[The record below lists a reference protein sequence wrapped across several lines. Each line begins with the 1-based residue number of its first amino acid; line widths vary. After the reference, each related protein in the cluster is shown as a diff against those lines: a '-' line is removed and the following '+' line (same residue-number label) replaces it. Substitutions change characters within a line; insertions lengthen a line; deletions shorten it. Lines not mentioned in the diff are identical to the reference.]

1 MSISEMSVRRPV
13 AMAMVILIIV
23 VLGTYS
29 LTMLPIDLFPNMTL
43 PMVVVQTSYPG
54 AAPAEVE
61 TMVTKNIESAAA
73 MVGGIKNIS
82 SSSSAGTSMVMAEF
96 EVGADIDM
104 CAMELRE
111 KIDLI
116 KGALPEGAGEPMVI
130 KLDPSMMPVGTY
142 NISIQ
147 GADLEK
153 TRAFAENEIKAQ
165 LEGIEGVGTVT
176 VTGGLSRE
184 IQIEADPSRL
194 IGYSLSIGNVT
205 GAFTTDNKNL
215 PGGDVTSG
223 GKSISVRSMGEFTS
237 VDDINNLP
245 ITLPTGTTLYL
256 RDVAT
261 VEDTYEEQTAY
272 SRLNGSDSVTI
283 SIQKQSGANTVE
295 VMDKVNKKM
304 TEISKNNSEVEIATI
319 FDQGET
325 VKTMIYTVAQNAI
338 IGALLAAL
346 ILLFFLQD
354 YKTTLILAISI
365 PTSVIATFAAMYFM
379 GITLNIVSLG
389 GLALG
394 VGMLVDNSI
403 VVLENIFQCKKEGG
417 SIKDAAIKGATQVTG
432 AIIASTLTTV
442 VVFLPV
448 VFTQDITSVIFK
460 EMALTVAFSQLC
472 SLLVTLLIVPMTASK
487 FLSEDSTMDSEGKK
501 KPKIFRAFSRFLDA
515 LTDRYG
521 KIINY
526 ALSHRRKITT
536 WALILFFGSF
546 LLLPFIGMEFM
557 PETDSGTFTVNIDM
571 PVGTEL
577 DTTDVAVR
585 KAESI
590 IKETDKIKYISS
602 TSEGASGRIT
612 VTVEPGVKTKKI
624 QEEIRNNLDGQI
636 PGAEISISSSSMTSM
651 MSGGSGLTVEIVGKD
666 FETNGMIADQ
676 LILEMSQVD
685 GIRDAKSSLSDAGDE
700 LKLYIDREKAA
711 SYGLTTAGAASA
723 INMAMN
729 GHVVGTFKENGQE
742 YNIRIKYPDSHTTTL
757 EDIKNLKIQTPR
769 GGLIT
774 ISEIAEMS
782 TEKGPQTLSRKNQK
796 GSVTVTASIYGRDL
810 GSVSRDVQNIIN
822 NMNMPDGY
830 TAKVGGNYESMTSAF
845 SGLLMA
851 LLLAVLL
858 IYMVMASQFES
869 LIHPLIIMFSIPL
882 SLIGVFFTLFIS
894 RSSLNVTALIGVIM
908 LCGIVVNNAIVLLD
922 YIKQNRNEYE
932 GRINELIAIA
942 CRRRLMPILMTTLT
956 SLLGYLPSII
966 STASGSE
973 MMKPLAWTLTGGL
986 AFSTTL
992 TLVFIPVVYSKVDEM
1007 IQKRKM
1013 KKAEKAT
1020 VEA

>member
-1 MSISEMSVRRPV
+1 MSISALSVKRPV
-13 AMAMVILIIV
+13 AMTMVILIIV

-43 PMVVVQTSYPG
+43 PMVVVQTSYSG

-82 SSSSAGTSMVMAEF
+82 SSSSSGTSLVMAEF

-116 KGALPEGAGEPMVI
+116 KGMLPEDAGEPMVI

-142 NISIQ
+142 NISIES
-147 GADLEK
+147 ADLER
-153 TRAFAENEIKAQ
+153 TRTFAENEIKAQ

-194 IGYSLSIGNVT
+194 IGYSLSIGNIT
-205 GAFTTDNKNL
+205 GAFATDNANL

-223 GKSISVRSMGEFTS
+223 GKNISVRSMGEFTS
-237 VDDINNLP
+237 IDDINNLP

-261 VEDTYEEQTAY
+261 VEDTYEEQDAY

-283 SIQKQSGANTVE
+283 SIQKQSGANTVA
-295 VMDKVNKKM
+295 VMDQVNKKM
-304 TEISKNNSEVEIATI
+304 AEIGKNNPDVEIATV

-354 YKTTLILAISI
+354 FKTTLILAISI

-403 VVLENIFQCKKEGG
+403 VVLENIFQCKKAGG
-417 SIKDAAIKGATQVTG
+417 SIKDAAIKGAVQVTG
-432 AIIASTLTTV
+432 AITASTLTTV

-472 SLLVTLLIVPMTASK
+472 SLLITLLVVPMTASK
-487 FLSEDSTMDSEGKK
+487 FLSEDSSMDGEGKK
-501 KPKIFRAFSRFLDA
+501 KPKIFRAFSKFLDA
-515 LTDRYG
+515 LTSKYE
-521 KIINY
+521 KIIGY
-526 ALSHRRKITT
+526 ALSHRKKIAT
-536 WALILFFGSF
+536 WALVLFIGSF

-557 PETDSGTFTVNIDM
+557 PEVDSGTFTVNVEM

-577 DTTDVAVR
+577 DTTDIAVR

-590 IKETDKIKYISS
+590 IKETDKIKYMSS
-602 TSEGASGRIT
+602 TSEGATGSIT
-612 VTVEPGVKTKKI
+612 ITVEPGAKTKKI
-624 QEEIRNNLDGQI
+624 QEEIRNNLAGQI
-636 PGAEISISSSSMTSM
+636 PGAEISISSSSMMSM
-651 MSGGSGLTVEIVGKD
+651 GGGSGLTVEIVGKD
-666 FETNGMIADQ
+666 FETNSKIADQ

-711 SYGLTTAGAASA
+711 SYGLTTTGAASS

-742 YNIRIKYPDSHTTTL
+742 YNIRIKYPEAHTTTL
-757 EDIKNLKIQTPR
+757 EDIKNLKIPTPY

-796 GSVTVTASIYGRDL
+796 GAVTVTAAIYDRDL
-810 GSVSRDVQNIIN
+810 GSVSRDVQNIIDH
-822 NMNMPDGY
+822 MNMPDGY

-858 IYMVMASQFES
+858 IYMVMAAQFES

-922 YIKQNRNEYE
+922 YIKQNRAEYE
-932 GRINELIAIA
+932 GRMNELIAIA

-973 MMKPLAWTLTGGL
+973 MMKPLAWTLIGGL

-992 TLVFIPVVYSKVDEM
+992 TLVFIPVIYSKVDEIM
-1007 IQKRKM
+1007 TKRKSM
-1013 KKAEKAT
+1013 KTKSASI
-1020 VEA
+1020 EA